1 MKIWNFIRAR
11 PDIKKKEKKT
21 LASMAEH
28 IKIARHINVTATRK
42 SLVLPPMDW
51 DFVTTSVTTLRIL
64 AGNIQE

>member
-1 MKIWNFIRAR
+1 
-11 PDIKKKEKKT
+11 
-21 LASMAEH
+21 MAEH

-64 AGNIQE
+64 AGNIQNNYKKCRSCSGFAP